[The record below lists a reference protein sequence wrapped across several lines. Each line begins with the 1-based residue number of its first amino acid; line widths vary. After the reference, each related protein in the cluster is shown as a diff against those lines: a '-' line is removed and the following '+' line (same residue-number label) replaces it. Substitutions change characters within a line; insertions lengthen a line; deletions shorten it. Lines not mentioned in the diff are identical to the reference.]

1 MAGHVHGYGER
12 ERGAGKRE
20 RGNAVDEEA
29 LRRILKELRSRITPA
44 EVGLTPKPTGRPGP
58 RVHGLAQPDMDI
70 LMNRSVGTYHRFESG
85 KMSPRDDYLR
95 EVGRI
100 LRMSEDEFTQVYLLS
115 LGQRPPHPLDPT
127 DGVLMPAA
135 AAWQRAVSG
144 QREISYVNN
153 VQWDLV
159 AYNQPFADI
168 FDGGIPPENTMR
180 WMALADEARDHILT
194 DWETR
199 WAPGILNQIRLAHIQ
214 HPENRSLARLNA
226 DVKRDKYAGPIY
238 ERSTEVYIHPDGDVR
253 PLYHPRKGPGQITMV
268 VSEPASSPGARH
280 VVLLFD
286 LLDEKPTSA

>member
-1 MAGHVHGYGER
+1 M
-12 ERGAGKRE
+12 
-20 RGNAVDEEA
+20 DEEA

-58 RVHGLAQPDMDI
+58 RVNGLAQPDMDI

-127 DGVLMPAA
+127 GGVLMPAA

-153 VQWDLV
+153 VQWDLI

-168 FDGGIPPENTMR
+168 FDDGIPPENTMR

>member
-1 MAGHVHGYGER
+1 M
-12 ERGAGKRE
+12 
-20 RGNAVDEEA
+20 DEEA

-58 RVHGLAQPDMDI
+58 RVNGLAQPDMDI

-85 KMSPRDDYLR
+85 KMTPRDDYLR
-95 EVGRI
+95 EIGRI

-115 LGQRPPHPLDPT
+115 LGQRPPHPLDPRG
-127 DGVLMPAA
+127 GVRMPAA
-135 AAWQRAVSG
+135 PAWQRAVSG
-144 QREISYVNN
+144 QREIAYVNN
-153 VQWDLV
+153 VEWDLV

-168 FDGGIPPENTMR
+168 FEGGIPPANTMR
-180 WMALADEARDHILT
+180 WMALADEARDFILT

-214 HPENRSLARLNA
+214 HPENRALAQLNE

-238 ERSTEVYIHPDGDVR
+238 ERGTEVYIHPDGDVR

-286 LLDEKPTSA
+286 PLDENPSPA